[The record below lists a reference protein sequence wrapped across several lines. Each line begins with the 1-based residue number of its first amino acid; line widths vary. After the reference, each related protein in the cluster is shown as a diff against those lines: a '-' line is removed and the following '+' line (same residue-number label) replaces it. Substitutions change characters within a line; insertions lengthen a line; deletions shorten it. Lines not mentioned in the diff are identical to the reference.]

1 MSWINVKL
9 LFKFFSK
16 NDKNATFCKP
26 VGGKNCMEI
35 ILTWIWIS
43 GTHLV
48 GNVGRRQGSIWIILL
63 VSYLCYPVHYYIE
76 DKYKWMAGMSAV
88 SYYAFAS
95 FSSEWRLKRKQ
106 NYSKGRRIAVFSVC
120 VLIYVS
126 LWLSYLYFNATIDVT
141 GQEIRLPKVIKALW
155 PSVKVSLIIF
165 LGNQIHDG

>member
-1 MSWINVKL
+1 
-9 LFKFFSK
+9 
-16 NDKNATFCKP
+16 
-26 VGGKNCMEI
+26 
-35 ILTWIWIS
+35 
-43 GTHLV
+43 
-48 GNVGRRQGSIWIILL
+48 
-63 VSYLCYPVHYYIE
+63 
-76 DKYKWMAGMSAV
+76 MSAV